1 MAKQQSTGAYIA
13 RLTLTLLI
21 IAAVC
26 AGLLGLVNAITEEQ
40 IAILT
45 EQKTQASMQEV
56 MPDASSF
63 EEVDY
68 TGADTT
74 GLVTAANAALDA
86 SGNVIGYVV
95 QTEPSGFGGVIQ
107 MVTGVDASGTCTGV
121 SIISHS
127 ETSGLGAN
135 ATKPAFRDQF
145 VGKSGTVAVEK
156 DGGDIVALTG
166 ATITSRAVT
175 NGVNAAVACANN
187 LG

>member
-107 MVTGVDASGTCTGV
+107 MVTGV
-121 SIISHS
+121 SIIDMS
-127 ETSGLGAN
+127 ETSGLGTN
-135 ATKPAFRDQF
+135 AAKPAFKDQF
-145 VGKSGTVAVEK
+145 LGTTGDLAVNK
-156 DGGDIVALTG
+156 DGGTIDALTG